1 MLSPLNTLKSYANN
15 IVLDLFNVCSNHT
28 TFKVLRTKIQNVHFA
43 VYISDIP
50 VILKQSQGRQTWN
63 DNIDPKQ
70 GYITAK
76 FERSYLN
83 GVREQA
89 NVNGFS

>member
-1 MLSPLNTLKSYANN
+1 MDKNPKRALA
-15 IVLDLFNVCSNHT
+15 
-28 TFKVLRTKIQNVHFA
+28 VH
-43 VYISDIP
+43 ISDIP

-70 GYITAK
+70 GYINAK

-83 GVREQA
+83 GVREQT